1 MVASGLG
8 EPRRRR
14 LVLQLGMEHQL
25 SVFLQIREEG
35 RTKVKTLTLT
45 LMVQSRHHEESKH
58 QVPVK
63 GLSLDVEDDG
73 GDKVHANQFLEVTGV
88 PTRIGK
94 CWKERICQTGQ
105 N

>member
-1 MVASGLG
+1 MEDQG
-8 EPRRRR
+8 EDPHPHCEGQRR
-14 LVLQLGMEHQL
+14 HQ
-25 SVFLQIREEG
+25 
-35 RTKVKTLTLT
+35 
-45 LMVQSRHHEESKH
+45 EESKH